1 MYESLYTQTSR
12 LSFPKELE
20 DQFQAD
26 YYKNT
31 RSSTRIAL
39 VLGLFLYSLF
49 GLLDIYAV
57 PISREVVWLI
67 RYFVVAPAIIFVLT
81 ASYFDLFQKY
91 VQGLM
96 SAVVAVS
103 GLGIVAMIAVTHETE
118 LGNRF
123 YFTGLILISM
133 WAYGLLRLR
142 FWHAVLANLLIMIGY
157 EFAGIVVKQ
166 LLSSE
171 TGIVLFTMHNFFF
184 LGANVI
190 GIFTSYSLERY
201 SRREFLQKYTIQ
213 EQRDQSDRLLFS
225 ILPERIA
232 EKLKQGH
239 ETIAEEF
246 SSASVLFA
254 DIVNFTPIS
263 ARFDPR
269 EVVDMLNELFSGFDQ
284 LVDKYSVEKIQVAG
298 DGYMLAAGVPMPRKN
313 HAIVLAQLALEML
326 DYVKRQKF
334 LGGKHPIEIRI
345 GLNSGPVIGGVI
357 GRKKFV
363 YALWGDMVNTA
374 SRMESHGASG
384 KIQITRATYEL
395 IKDQFE
401 CDYIGEIDVKGKG
414 RLEAWYLLGAK
425 TKGKRTLPPT
435 WRAFTTR
442 PSIKARTAKPDSEVR
457 RGVANSED
465 TRS

>member
-1 MYESLYTQTSR
+1 MYESLYAQTNK
-12 LSFPKELE
+12 LSFPREIE
-20 DQFQAD
+20 EQFRED

-39 VLGLFLYSLF
+39 ILGLFLYSLF
-49 GLLDIYAV
+49 GFLDMYAV
-57 PISREVVWLI
+57 PISRDTVWFI
-67 RYFVVAPAIIFVLT
+67 RYAIVAPAIALVLT
-81 ASYFDLFQKY
+81 ASYSNLLQKY
-91 VQGLM
+91 AQELM
-96 SAVVAVS
+96 SAVVVVS
-103 GLGIVAMIAVTHETE
+103 GLGIVAMIAITRETE

-142 FWHAVLANLLIMIGY
+142 FWYAVLANLLIMIGY
-157 EFAGIVVKQ
+157 EFAGIVVKH

-171 TGIVLFTMHNFFF
+171 TGLVLFTMHNFFF

-213 EQRDQSDRLLFS
+213 EQRDQSDKLLFS

-298 DGYMLAAGVPMPRKN
+298 DGYMLAAGVPTPRKN
-313 HAIVLAQLALEML
+313 HAIILAHLALEMM
-326 DYVKRQKF
+326 DYVKNQNF
-334 LGGKHPIEIRI
+334 LGGKHPIDIRI

-374 SRMESHGASG
+374 SRMESHGAKG

-395 IKDQFE
+395 VKDQFE
-401 CDYIGEIDVKGKG
+401 CEYVGEIDIKGKG
-414 RLEAWYLLGAK
+414 KLETWYLLGPK
-425 TKGKRTLPPT
+425 TKSKHTLPPMM
-435 WRAFTTR
+435 RSLTTR
-442 PSIKARTAKPDSEVR
+442 VQEKLRAVEQDSQSPARKR
-457 RGVANSED
+457 
-465 TRS
+465 